1 MERDTGRSRQVSE
14 LRKRAEKKVK
24 QQIVKLQSRPSMNSA
39 QLIQELQ
46 VHQIELEMQNE
57 ELRRVQLEL
66 EESRSKYFSLFD
78 LAPVGY
84 FTLDERELIREVN
97 LAGAELLG
105 TDRRYLIK
113 RKFSHFIT
121 RESQDVFYLHCKEA
135 LRTKKKQTC
144 ELRLR
149 RKDSSDFYAGLLGIS
164 CQDPEGNF
172 SDLRIAVTDMTE
184 RENAKQKMLEY
195 QSQLKSLAS
204 QLTMVEEHERRHLAE
219 LLHDQVGQLLVVS
232 KLKLDVLCNNISSDK
247 ARKVLQEDS
256 ALLGQVI
263 KNIRSLT
270 FDLSSPILYELGIEA
285 AVEEWLREQVQEKHG
300 ICTCFED
307 NGQTRFLDEDI
318 RALLFRNV
326 KELLINVIKHAHA
339 RNVKVSICKSDSQ
352 VEVTVEDDGVGF
364 DPVETMSMVAR
375 KGKFGHLSVRER
387 LEKLGGHFVIDSA
400 PSHGCRAI
408 MTVPVKNE
416 KIWCGEENEREN
428 FNSR

>member
-121 RESQDVFYLHCKEA
+121 RESQDVLYLHCKEA

-219 LLHDQVGQLLVVS
+219 LLHDQVGQLLVIS

>member
-1 MERDTGRSRQVSE
+1 MAKDIAKEQKFQE
-14 LRKRAEKKVK
+14 LRNRAEKKVK
-24 QQIVKLQSRPSMNSA
+24 RQIVKLRGRPSMDSA
-39 QLIQELQ
+39 QLMHELQ

-57 ELRRVQLEL
+57 DLRSTHLEL

-84 FTLDERELIREVN
+84 FTLDEKGLIQEVN
-97 LAGAELLG
+97 LTGAELLG
-105 TDRRYLIK
+105 VDRRSLIK

-121 RESQDVFYLHCKEA
+121 RDSQDVFYLHYKEA

-149 RKDSSDFYAGLLGIS
+149 RKDGSEFYVELLSIS
-164 CQDPEGNF
+164 CQDPEGSF
-172 SDLRIAVTDMTE
+172 CDLRIAVTDMTE
-184 RENAKQKMLEY
+184 REKAKQKMLEY

-204 QLTMVEEHERRHLAE
+204 QLTMVEERERRRLAE
-219 LLHDQVGQLLVVS
+219 LLHDQVGQPLVIS
-232 KLKLDVLCNNISSDK
+232 KLKLDVLCENIGSDE

-285 AVEEWLREQVQEKHG
+285 AVEEWLREQVQVKHG

-307 NGQTRFLDEDI
+307 NGRTRFLDEDI